1 MKMSLFGRKKSS
13 VVGLDISSSVVK
25 LLELSQHEGLDGAKY
40 RVESYSVEALPPG
53 AVVDNHIADVEAV
66 GRTIKKAIKKSSV
79 KVKEGSVAV
88 SGASVITKTI
98 SMPASLSEREME
110 AQIEMEANQY
120 VPYPLE
126 EVNLDF
132 EVLGPSEKNPEM
144 LDVLLAACRAENVD
158 DRVAALSIGG
168 LNCQI
173 VDVEAYALERACQ
186 EMASQWP
193 NAGEDLTVALADI
206 GASTTT
212 LTVLHNNKTV
222 YTREQNFGGKQLTEE
237 IQRRYG
243 LTLEEAATAEREGSL
258 PKNYESEV
266 LDPFKEVV
274 AQQVNRAIQY
284 FLSATPYDNVDLV
297 VLAGGISSIPGLDE
311 LIHERLGVD
320 TLIANPFTG
329 MSLDAKV
336 SAQALRHDAPAI
348 MIACG
353 LALRSFD

>member
-1 MKMSLFGRKKSS
+1 MKMSLFGRKKLS

-25 LLELSQHEGLDGAKY
+25 LLELSQHEEHGAAKY
-40 RVESYSVEALPPG
+40 RVESYSVATLPPG
-53 AVVDNHIADVEAV
+53 AVVDNNITDVEAV
-66 GRTIKKAIKKSSV
+66 GNTIRKAMKKSGT
-79 KVKEGSVAV
+79 KVNEGAVAV

-110 AQIEMEANQY
+110 AQIEMEADQY

-126 EVNLDF
+126 EINLDF

-168 LNCQI
+168 LDCKI

-186 EMASQWP
+186 ELASQWP
-193 NAGEDLTVALADI
+193 NAGENLTVALADI
-206 GASTTT
+206 GTSTTT

-222 YTREQNFGGKQLTEE
+222 YAREQNFGGKQLTDD

-243 LTLEEAATAEREGSL
+243 MTLEEISMAKHNGSL
-258 PKNYESEV
+258 PGSYGPEV
-266 LDPFKEVV
+266 LDPFKETV
-274 AQQVNRAIQY
+274 AQQVNRAIQF
-284 FLSATPYDNVDLV
+284 FLSATPYDSIDLV
-297 VLAGGISSIPGLDE
+297 VLAGGVSSIPGLDD
-311 LIHERLGVD
+311 LIKERLGVD
-320 TLIANPFTG
+320 TQLANPFTN
-329 MSLDAKV
+329 MSLGAKV
-336 SAQALRHDAPAI
+336 SAQALSNDAPAI

-353 LALRSFD
+353 LALRSFG